1 MTVYLEDTSSNGTF
15 LNKKQVNHRLTDQ
28 NLLLQIGKGNKV
40 ELKNGDE
47 FFLLQQ
53 TDGQVA
59 LSEEIG
65 FIFMVVKDYSK
76 KADPP
81 VVVVEVIKEVEKE
94 AK

>member
-1 MTVYLEDTSSNGTF
+1 M
-15 LNKKQVNHRLTDQ
+15 
-28 NLLLQIGKGNKV
+28 

-65 FIFMVVKDYSK
+65 FIFMIVKDYSK
-76 KADPP
+76 KAEPP
-81 VVVVEVIKEVEKE
+81 VVIVEVIKEVEVE
-94 AK
+94 AKH